1 MDGTLKNLTLVE
13 LLARGA
19 TLHEAGDFLS
29 AEADY
34 MQILQEQ
41 PNHPEANHNLAI
53 LLSLQG
59 NLEGALD
66 HLKICLNANPNVNL
80 FWATYIDILI
90 KLGRI
95 SDAKTL
101 LISAKDNGLWHSSMQ
116 KFEEHIVSLHLKPSE
131 QDLSKLEK
139 LIANNKIKAAMEA
152 CSDLIEKF
160 PNSSRLNHY
169 LGQCFLKGNDI
180 SSSINAYEKV
190 IQFSPNWHLGFMMLG
205 HLNLLKENENEAV
218 EYFKQAINLKPDDTE
233 ARLILVDLLLKRK
246 DPETAIH
253 YLEDALKEN
262 ITCSRYL
269 YALGKA
275 YEFGE
280 NIHGAIDF
288 YERSFAVNS
297 DDVSILNKIGH
308 LHWKNDKPNDAAIA
322 FERAIEID
330 PFCTTSLLNIVTL
343 MVSLGDSLDALKK
356 CNDFIKLQPDCVDVQ
371 LMKGNILIE

>member
-101 LISAKDNGLWHSSMQ
+101 LISAKTMG
-116 KFEEHIVSLHLKPSE
+116 FGIHLCK
-131 QDLSKLEK
+131 
-139 LIANNKIKAAMEA
+139 
-152 CSDLIEKF
+152 
-160 PNSSRLNHY
+160 
-169 LGQCFLKGNDI
+169 
-180 SSSINAYEKV
+180 
-190 IQFSPNWHLGFMMLG
+190 
-205 HLNLLKENENEAV
+205 NL
-218 EYFKQAINLKPDDTE
+218 
-233 ARLILVDLLLKRK
+233 R
-246 DPETAIH
+246 
-253 YLEDALKEN
+253 N
-262 ITCSRYL
+262 I
-269 YALGKA
+269 
-275 YEFGE
+275 
-280 NIHGAIDF
+280 
-288 YERSFAVNS
+288 
-297 DDVSILNKIGH
+297 
-308 LHWKNDKPNDAAIA
+308 
-322 FERAIEID
+322 
-330 PFCTTSLLNIVTL
+330 
-343 MVSLGDSLDALKK
+343 
-356 CNDFIKLQPDCVDVQ
+356 
-371 LMKGNILIE
+371 